1 MTEYI
6 ESEKEKRMLHEVYK
20 NKLEDLKKSFNKELN
35 DFKGSWGERLK
46 QRLVHDSELAV
57 TGTSI
62 PELSDTKTAVKIE
75 LKNGQTERWFFYTA
89 ETSKYTW
96 AGMTKVGWWR
106 DDETWEK
113 NYEMD
118 DGDRRIQFYHRFR
131 KRDDKTKLLLN
142 NKVNFSLQ
150 RGSSNFAKGEFA
162 KLMRGSYKN
171 NPEMYPQ
178 NTVVNE
184 TGKGSKSTPL
194 KFPRKIPVES
204 HDTFFEAY
212 ITALSDGF
220 VELITSRKMITDA
233 ENNIR
238 KARERARK
246 SI

>member
-62 PELSDTKTAVKIE
+62 PELSDSKTAVKIE
-75 LKNGQTERWFFYTA
+75 SKNGQTERWFFYVDNT
-89 ETSKYTW
+89 ETW

-118 DGDRRIQFYHRFR
+118 DGDRRIQFYHQFPR
-131 KRDDKTKLLLN
+131 KRDDKRELLLN
-142 NKVNFSLQ
+142 NKLNLSLQ
-150 RGSSNFAKGEFA
+150 QKSSDEREFV
-162 KLMRGSYKN
+162 KFMRDSYKN
-171 NPEMYPQ
+171 NPETYPR
-178 NTVVNE
+178 NTEVTE
-184 TGKGSKSTPL
+184 PGESHFAPL
-194 KFPRKIPVES
+194 RFPRKIPVES
-204 HDTFFEAY
+204 HETFFDAY
-212 ITALSDGF
+212 IAALSDGF
-220 VELITSRKMITDA
+220 VELVTSRKMITDA
-233 ENNIR
+233 ENNIK
-238 KARERARK
+238 KAREEARK